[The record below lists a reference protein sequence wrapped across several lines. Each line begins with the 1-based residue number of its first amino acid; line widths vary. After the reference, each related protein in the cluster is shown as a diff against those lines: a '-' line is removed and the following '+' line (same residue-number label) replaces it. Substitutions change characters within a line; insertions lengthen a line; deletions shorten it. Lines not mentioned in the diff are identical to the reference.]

1 VELDAIK
8 KALSLGQNFVENQAR
23 GAPIPEVDGRLGS
36 REENQ
41 ELIYGIF
48 MAYQRGL

>member
-1 VELDAIK
+1 MELDAIK

-23 GAPIPEVDGRLGS
+23 RRANPGGWEADS

-41 ELIYGIF
+41 EL
-48 MAYQRGL
+48 MAYLWHIKGDYDG